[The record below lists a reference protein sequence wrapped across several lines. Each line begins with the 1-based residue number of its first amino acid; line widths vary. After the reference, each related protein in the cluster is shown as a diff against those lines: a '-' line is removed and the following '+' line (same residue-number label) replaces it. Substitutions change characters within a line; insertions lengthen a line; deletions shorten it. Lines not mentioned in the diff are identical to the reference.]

1 MVLLADLC
9 SVTHWGARCD
19 NTTDDTMAIQRA
31 LDACAYSVVTFPKH
45 QTCLSFPLKFHNGTS
60 VYLPIGA
67 RLKANPDIH
76 RWPPCPSSS
85 AHVTPLPPPMPP
97 MPPPMPPMLPPPS
110 VPSPLPPPTSLAEMC
125 SFVEMNHMRDIVVYG
140 EGTIDGSG
148 EGWWFDEKFND
159 VRPRLFHMADMRNVS
174 FRGVTLTHSAGM
186 TLVFNSPCFDALVDG
201 VTIYNPA
208 VGQTDGIDMACD
220 GALIQN
226 TAITNGDD
234 SICMKSGAKNVLVRN
249 CTVSNG
255 PAFPGTPFPGLAGGL
270 VLGTSDWLHEDDAI
284 HNVTYSNC
292 TVTGSSQNYPPP
304 ANRQLLTANRQ
315 PPTANRQPPT
325 ANRQPPTAATFHPE
339 PIPPPL
345 PPPLPRS

>member
-1 MVLLADLC
+1 MVLLLADLC

-19 NTTDDTMAIQRA
+19 STTDDTLAIQRA
-31 LDACAYSVVTFPKH
+31 LDACAYSVVTLPKH
-45 QTCLSFPLKFHNGTS
+45 QTCLSFPLSFHDGTS

-67 RLKANPDIH
+67 RLKAYPDIH

-85 AHVTPLPPPMPP
+85 VNTSSARVHPPWPMLPSLSIPGHPLPP
-97 MPPPMPPMLPPPS
+97 
-110 VPSPLPPPTSLAEMC
+110 VSLAKTC
-125 SFVEMNHMRDIVVYG
+125 SFVEINHMRDIAVYG

-148 EGWWFDEKFND
+148 EGWWLDEKLND
-159 VRPRLFHMADMRNVS
+159 VRPRLFHMADVRNVS

-186 TLVFNSPCFDALVDG
+186 TLVFGSPCFNALVDG
-201 VTIYNPA
+201 VTIFNLA
-208 VGQTDGIDMACD
+208 VGQTDGIDMACA

-255 PAFPGTPFPGLAGGL
+255 PPFPGTPFPGLAGGL
-270 VLGTSDWLHEDDAI
+270 VLGTSDWLQKDDAI

-292 TVTGSSQNYPPP
+292 TVTV
-304 ANRQLLTANRQ
+304 
-315 PPTANRQPPT
+315 
-325 ANRQPPTAATFHPE
+325 
-339 PIPPPL
+339 
-345 PPPLPRS
+345 